1 MRERLFSAF
10 SPAHQRRYK
19 MKWNWICG
27 VIFAAALAMPAPA
40 QISVYIGHPP
50 PRVRYERRGRFPVR
64 ATPGSMATGRRR
76 AVDISGYRGAG
87 TVRPIR
93 GRAGFVPAISI
104 STRAGS
110 YRKATGTMTNMV
122 TAAIA
127 EGWCNLKTPKNCHS
141 ESRASSREESA
152 ATLPA
157 QSRFLADRPG
167 FGMTSCGSQAKGDCQ
182 DD

>member
-50 PRVRYERRGRFPVR
+50 PRVRYERRGPV
-64 ATPGSMATGRRR
+64 PGPGYAWVNGYWSPPGRSLS
-76 AVDISGYRGAG
+76 VGSRGAG
-87 TVRPIR
+87 TVRPTR
-93 GRAGFVPAISI
+93 GRAGSVPAISI

-141 ESRASSREESA
+141 ESRHLRARNLLQRCSHKADSSPIDPASE
-152 ATLPA
+152 
-157 QSRFLADRPG
+157 
-167 FGMTSCGSQAKGDCQ
+167 
-182 DD
+182 